1 MRFLKSFKYAYRGI
15 VYCINNERNM
25 RIHTVIAAYVF
36 AFSFFFPMSR
46 GRYAVL
52 FLTFAVVFMA
62 ELFNTVAEELSDMT
76 AASFNPVVRIV
87 KDMASGAVLV
97 SAVFAVGVGVCLF
110 WYPGVFGRILL
121 CFSERPVRF
130 VPLAAVTAACVVY
143 VVKGPL
149 GIRDFFRQERNKN
162 KGERNIGAK
171 RK

>member
-25 RIHTVIAAYVF
+25 RIHTVVAVYVF

-52 FLTFAVVFMA
+52 FLTFAIVFMA

-97 SAVFAVGVGVCLF
+97 GAVFAVGVGVCLF
-110 WYPGVFGRILL
+110 WQPGVFQSILL
-121 CFSERPVRF
+121 FFAQRPAGIVL
-130 VPLAAVTAACVVY
+130 LAAVTAACVVY
-143 VVKGPL
+143 IVMGPI
-149 GIRDFFRQERNKN
+149 GIRDFIRQERNKN
-162 KGERNIGAK
+162 KGERHIGSE

>member
-46 GRYAVL
+46 VRYAVL

-62 ELFNTVAEELSDMT
+62 ELSNTVAEELCDT
-76 AASFNPVVRIV
+76 AAASFNPVVRIV

-97 SAVFAVGVGVCLF
+97 GTVFAVCVGACLF
-110 WYPGVFGRILL
+110 WRPDVFRSIGL
-121 CFSERPVRF
+121 FFAQRPAYIAL
-130 VPLAAVTAACVVY
+130 LAAITATCTVY
-143 VVKGPL
+143 IGMGPI
-149 GIRDFFRQERNKN
+149 GIRDFFRRKKNKN
-162 KGERNIGAK
+162 KGERRIGSEHK
-171 RK
+171 